1 MMAAE
6 DQTETI
12 DFLTRRETHDGA
24 ATTRIDTHGAVV
36 VLAGRRA
43 FKLKRAVRFPYMDF
57 STSELRR
64 QMCEAEIR
72 LNRRTAPAL
81 YLGVMPIL
89 ASAVGGL
96 RFGTLGDT
104 APAGAVDYVVVMRRF
119 DSRSQFDDMASRG
132 ALDVALMPDLAE
144 IIARFHAEAERR
156 PQHGGSAATER
167 IAADQMANLHAARRF
182 GASDL
187 AKLKAR
193 WDEAIARHGALL
205 DRRAE
210 GGFVRHCH
218 GDLHLRNIC
227 LVDGRP
233 VIFDAIEFSEPIAC
247 IDIMY
252 DLAFLVMDL
261 VHRGLGGHAWSV
273 FNRYIAVTQDI
284 DGLALLPLYQSF
296 RAAIRAHV
304 SLSMAG
310 VQAQVE
316 AQGGARPCGADAYA
330 LEAEAEAYMA
340 LALRL
345 ADPPPARLVAIGGLS
360 GTGKSTLAR
369 RLAPRIGAPPG
380 ALLLRSDEIRKNL
393 MGVGLAV
400 RLGPEGYSEAMT
412 NRVYVAMRDRARAA
426 LAAGASVIADAVHA
440 RPSEREA
447 IAFVAEA
454 IGVRFDGVWLSA
466 PGAVLES
473 RVARRKGDA
482 SDADVAVVQTQL
494 GYELGAIQWQR
505 LDAGAAI
512 DELGVA
518 AEAHLG
524 IS

>member
-1 MMAAE
+1 MTPVDGQAA
-6 DQTETI
+6 TI
-12 DFLTRRETHDGA
+12 EFLTRRETHDGA
-24 ATTRIDTHGAVV
+24 ATTRVDTHGAVV

-57 STSELRR
+57 STPELRR

-89 ASAVGGL
+89 ASAGGGL
-96 RFGTLGDT
+96 RFGALGDT

-156 PQHGGSAATER
+156 PLHGGSAATKR
-167 IAADQMANLHAARRF
+167 IAADQLANLHAAGRF
-182 GASDL
+182 GAPDL
-187 AKLKAR
+187 ARLKAR

-205 DRRAE
+205 DRRAD

-247 IDIMY
+247 IDVMY
-252 DLAFLVMDL
+252 DLAFLLMDL
-261 VHRGLGGHAWSV
+261 AHRGLGGHAWSV

-304 SLSMAG
+304 SLSMAQ
-310 VQAQVE
+310 VQAQGE
-316 AQGGARPCGADAYA
+316 TRSDGTGMRA
-330 LEAEAEAYMA
+330 LEAEAQAYMA

-369 RLAPRIGAPPG
+369 RLAPRIGASPG
-380 ALLLRSDEIRKNL
+380 ALLLRSDEIRKSL
-393 MGVGLAV
+393 MGVGPAV
-400 RLGPEGYSEAMT
+400 RLGPEGYGEAMT
-412 NRVYVAMRDRARAA
+412 SRVYVVMRDRARAA
-426 LAAGASVIADAVHA
+426 LAAGTSVIADAVHA

-447 IAFVAEA
+447 IAFVAKA
-454 IGVRFDGVWLSA
+454 IGVRFDGIWLSA
-466 PGAVLES
+466 PAAVLES

-494 GYELGAIQWQR
+494 GYRLGAIDWQR
-505 LDAGAAI
+505 LDAGTAI

-518 AEAHLG
+518 AEVHLG